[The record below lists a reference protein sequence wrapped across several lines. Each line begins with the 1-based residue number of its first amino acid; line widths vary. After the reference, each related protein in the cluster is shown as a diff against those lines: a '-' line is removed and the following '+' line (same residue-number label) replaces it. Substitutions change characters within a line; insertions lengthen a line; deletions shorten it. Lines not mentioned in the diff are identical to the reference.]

1 MDTALQRQPTTFTGE
16 LYIAFELGDKSWKL
30 SLSDAARAP
39 SRHTVTAGDTEA
51 VLNVI
56 TKAKGRCQLPTEA
69 RIRSCYEA
77 GRDGFWLHRW
87 LTEQGI
93 HNLVVDSASIEVNRR
108 ARRAKTDRLD
118 GDKLLSMLMRY
129 HAGERRVWAVAR
141 VPTPQQED
149 DRRSHREL
157 ERLRHERTAH
167 SNRICSLLVLHNLR
181 APHIGKRSWK
191 PWWAEHGSQLPLNL
205 RAEIERGL
213 ARLALVDTQI
223 LSIEAQQREAVK
235 AGTQPAIALLARLKG
250 IGVGSAW
257 LLVKELFGWRRFH
270 NRRELA
276 GCLGLA
282 PMPYSSGETHV
293 DQGISKAG
301 NKRSRWLMIELGWS
315 WLRYQPASVLAQWFH
330 KRFASAG
337 KRMRRVGI
345 VALARR
351 LAIALWRYLEYGEIP
366 PGASLKPVAT

>member
-1 MDTALQRQPTTFTGE
+1 
-16 LYIAFELGDKSWKL
+16 
-30 SLSDAARAP
+30 
-39 SRHTVTAGDTEA
+39 
-51 VLNVI
+51 
-56 TKAKGRCQLPTEA
+56 
-69 RIRSCYEA
+69 
-77 GRDGFWLHRW
+77 
-87 LTEQGI
+87 
-93 HNLVVDSASIEVNRR
+93 
-108 ARRAKTDRLD
+108 
-118 GDKLLSMLMRY
+118 MLMRY

-157 ERLRHERTAH
+157 ERLRKERTAH

-181 APHIGKRSWK
+181 PPHIGKRSWK
-191 PWWAEHGSQLPLNL
+191 RWWAEHGSQLPPNL

-223 LSIEAQQREAVK
+223 LSIEAQHRGAVK

-301 NKRSRWLMIELGWS
+301 NKRSRWLMIEWLGTPNPRS
-315 WLRYQPASVLAQWFH
+315 PRFLTLQQPVTPSLR
-330 KRFASAG
+330 SA
-337 KRMRRVGI
+337 RVG
-345 VALARR
+345 
-351 LAIALWRYLEYGEIP
+351 
-366 PGASLKPVAT
+366 T